1 MLELPQPICGRAP
14 NPVSRSEVA
23 LSSWEKTSRREGS
36 MMNNCKHEWYDPK
49 NKMGGMSM
57 LSRLISWSSDPTVGV
72 VGDYGG
78 NGKWSWEVMEARLA
92 LEDRAFLIG

>member
-1 MLELPQPICGRAP
+1 
-14 NPVSRSEVA
+14 
-23 LSSWEKTSRREGS
+23 
-36 MMNNCKHEWYDPK
+36 
-49 NKMGGMSM
+49 
-57 LSRLISWSSDPTVGV
+57 VGV